1 MLQYMWTLASRLRDR
16 EEGQTLVE
24 YGLIVA
30 LVSIAVVA
38 ALTTMGT
45 ELDRLFDAVATA
57 LTGAEPAGGDGG
69 TGGTGGT
76 ETP

>member
-1 MLQYMWTLASRLRDR
+1 MLQHMWTLVSRVRDR

-38 ALTTMGT
+38 ALTTMGV
-45 ELDRLFDAVATA
+45 ELDRLFTAVADA
-57 LTGAEPAGGDGG
+57 LTGAEPAGGGG
-69 TGGTGGT
+69 A
-76 ETP
+76 ETPAP

>member
-1 MLQYMWTLASRLRDR
+1 MLQHMWTLVSRVRDR

-38 ALTTMGT
+38 ALTTMGV
-45 ELDRLFDAVATA
+45 ELDRLFTAVADA
-57 LTGAEPAGGDGG
+57 LTGAEPAGGGA
-69 TGGTGGT
+69 
-76 ETP
+76 ETPAP